1 MKNKVLNIV
10 IIVLVVGCLILG
22 GKIGYD
28 YYMGECEQY
37 NDNIVNFTIE
47 MIKGNKSLEDVDS
60 LDATDEV
67 KESLRQ
73 YYNDTFYSDDD
84 LILIY
89 EDVAFFYSNREKL
102 KKIQQSYG
110 EELKSLECSY
120 YYSYGIVSPDASEDE
135 IKFANLATSYIY
147 LNEKEKNTDGIIE
160 EHNNLYIKL
169 KDLDFKNLDSIYVFY
184 NGLKININKYGLNK
198 VSIVERQKD
207 NNYRTIAKKN
217 EYSENKDKI
226 IILKNEPKEYRI
238 IVTLNLKIS
247 FGKIKNIEI
256 QEQF

>member
-1 MKNKVLNIV
+1 MRCLKNKVLNIV

-28 YYMGECEQY
+28 YYMGECEIY

-60 LDATDEV
+60 LDAMEEV

-84 LILIY
+84 LIVLY
-89 EDVAFFYSNREKL
+89 DDYNYVL
-102 KKIQQSYG
+102 KNKDDIAESQKEYG
-110 EELKSLECSY
+110 ESILDEGCAYFLGSLSEDDTYTDEEMRYFELKS
-120 YYSYGIVSPDASEDE
+120 I
-135 IKFANLATSYIY
+135 YI
-147 LNEKEKNTDGIIE
+147 D
-160 EHNNLYIKL
+160 
-169 KDLDFKNLDSIYVFY
+169 
-184 NGLKININKYGLNK
+184 
-198 VSIVERQKD
+198 
-207 NNYRTIAKKN
+207 
-217 EYSENKDKI
+217 
-226 IILKNEPKEYRI
+226 ILKNEIDERVFEKDNQICIKVKDLQFKNSIDIIIYKGLKFKVFEDSMIKDIPNYRQTSEKFQTFELVQDIKESDILKYNFKNI
-238 IVTLNLKIS
+238 LADKLLIVGKIS